1 MLLLLAL
8 QSYCFGS
15 AKLLLLAHKV
25 ATFGV
30 AKVRIISHIAKYL
43 PQNSIPLASASR
55 PQLLPPTPNC
65 FCPPNCFFPKIA
77 FSHPPTTINPSSTYP
92 PTPLKPCFEF
102 PPPPR
107 PCFEFPH
114 PSIPHP
120 PLPHSTSSPLHLK
133 SPTSPGPCNA
143 SEALP
148 NPCRS
153 LAETLPK
160 PRLLVGTPSLL
171 VWYFFAATTDKYRRS
186 TGDIPKTRR
195 GFDEA
200 STRFRRGFGKDT

>member
-1 MLLLLAL
+1 M
-8 QSYCFGS
+8 GS
-15 AKLLLLAHKV
+15 
-25 ATFGV
+25 TI
-30 AKVRIISHIAKYL
+30 KVRIISHIAKYL

-120 PLPHSTSSPLHLK
+120 PLPHSTLNRQPHQVLATQAKPCPTLAEASPKL
-133 SPTSPGPCNA
+133 
-143 SEALP
+143 
-148 NPCRS
+148 CRS
-153 LAETLPK
+153 LASLSVRPHS
-160 PRLLVGTPSLL
+160 LSGTSSPPLRTSTEEVL
-171 VWYFFAATTDKYRRS
+171 AIYRRQ
-186 TGDIPKTRR
+186 G
-195 GFDEA
+195 EA